1 MHVLAN
7 AWRVGLE
14 LHRKVPERSWKVTK
28 RSEWSGEIGPFFGKS
43 VARKFI
49 SPSRPRIHLILV
61 ALRS

>member
-7 AWRVGLE
+7 ARRVGLE
-14 LHRKVPERSWKVTK
+14 LHRRVPGRSRSVTK

-49 SPSRPRIHLILV
+49 RPSRPRIHLILS
-61 ALRS
+61 ALGS

>member
-49 SPSRPRIHLILV
+49 DRKSV
-61 ALRS
+61 V